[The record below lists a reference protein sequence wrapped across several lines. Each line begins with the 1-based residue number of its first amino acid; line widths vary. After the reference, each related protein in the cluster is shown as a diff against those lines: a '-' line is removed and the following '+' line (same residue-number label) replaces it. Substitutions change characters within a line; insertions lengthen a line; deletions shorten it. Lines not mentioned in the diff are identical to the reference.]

1 MNVPPS
7 IETSDRS
14 TVRGLVRVVLAVSL
28 VGLVFFYPGAMSSP
42 YSETGLDGY
51 YDNRI
56 VEQASDVGSIEHAE
70 VTDET
75 SVYRYSELSPAAKD
89 VFDETRSAEDDS
101 FTIRICHDW
110 TLVCDEYYESD
121 VPAEFRYGAVGH
133 NVDEDELYAVIVD
146 DGRAYVLQTGAL
158 GHGDGWDLEGLPLM
172 ILSSL
177 MLLSVSGVLFHNTVF
192 PPNPDGNG
200 FASYDIAFGF
210 LIGVFALAV
219 PYLHMGGILT
229 VSQSR
234 TLTVGAV
241 AVGLPTYYSV
251 LR

>member
-7 IETSDRS
+7 IEKSDRL
-14 TVRGLVRVVLAVSL
+14 TVRGLIRVVLAVSL
-28 VGLVFFYPGAMSSP
+28 VSLVFFYPGAMSSP

-56 VEQASDVGSIEHAE
+56 LEQASDVESIEHSE

-75 SVYRYSELSPAAKD
+75 SVYQYGELSPVAKE

-110 TLVCDEYYESD
+110 TLVCDEYYESE
-121 VPAEFRYGAVGH
+121 VPEEFRYGAVGH

-146 DGRAYVLQTGAL
+146 DGQAYVLQTGAL
-158 GHGDGWDLEGLPLM
+158 GHGDGWDLGGLPLVV
-172 ILSSL
+172 ISSL
-177 MLLSVSGVLFHNTVF
+177 MMLSVSGVLLHNTIS
-192 PPNPDGNG
+192 PPKPDGNG
-200 FASYDIAFGF
+200 VASSDVAFGF

-229 VSQSR
+229 ASQSR
-234 TLTVGAV
+234 MSIVGIV
-241 AVGLPTYYSV
+241 AVGLPVYYSV
-251 LR
+251 FR